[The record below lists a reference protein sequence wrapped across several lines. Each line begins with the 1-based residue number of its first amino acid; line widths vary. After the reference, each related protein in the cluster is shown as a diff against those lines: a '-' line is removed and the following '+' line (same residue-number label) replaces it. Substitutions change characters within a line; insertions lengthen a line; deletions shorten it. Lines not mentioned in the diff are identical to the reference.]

1 MNFNREIL
9 ESICESI
16 RQYTDNNAFYID
28 GQYYTYAQ
36 FAERISAIRGIICAA
51 EVDEQIWG
59 LAIQDNLDTYA
70 SIFALWMEGK
80 AYVPLHPSW
89 PADRIASIIDQIEL
103 HNILVTDDADI
114 VYPATTR
121 YTLHA
126 TRSTL
131 NSPLST
137 LHATRSLGAWKETN
151 EDALAYILFTS
162 GSTGIPKGVQLTRG
176 NIAAF
181 MDSFWKT
188 GITITPEDR
197 CMQVFDLTFDV
208 SVQSYLVALTRGA
221 CVYTVPYGQVKY
233 LYAASLIQEQKITF
247 GAMAPSMLTY
257 LRPYFDEFDATS
269 MRQCILT
276 AEACPVDLME
286 AWYKCA
292 PNVEIYDF
300 YGPTEATIYCTYYKL
315 TRGGNN
321 LSLNGIISI
330 GKPMANVQAIIL
342 DEDGNIIPEQSG
354 AEHKGELCVA
364 GPQVT
369 LGYWNNPEK
378 NASSF
383 FTLPSKEDIEQRSKV
398 VSDADYFG
406 KLCYKT
412 ADPLKYN
419 LLKENAKRMRNNPT
433 EAEAALWNYLREEQ
447 SGAKFRRQHIIDD
460 FIADFACLE
469 LRLII
474 EVDGGYHNEAEQ
486 KEADDAR
493 DRVLKYYGFK
503 TLRFTNEEVLCNTDN
518 VIATIKYEVDFQRH
532 LAAANNNHLPITGET
547 GEGAIR
553 YYHTGDLCYWDESG
567 NIMYSGR
574 IDQQAKIQGFRV
586 ELGEI
591 EYHVREYFN
600 KEKRVMAIAFQNDKN
615 LTEIALFIESQPL
628 DTKPLVEYMRSK
640 MPHYMI
646 PTRIFF
652 EPEFP
657 LNKSEKVDRNALK
670 QMI

>member
-1 MNFNREIL
+1 MTKFNTIL
-9 ESICESI
+9 ACI
-16 RQYTDNNAFYID
+16 RKVIEQYDRSNAFYIN
-28 GQYYTYAQ
+28 GQSYTYRQ
-36 FAERISAIRGIICAA
+36 FAERISAIRGIIRDA

-103 HNILVTDDADI
+103 HNILITEDADI
-114 VYPATTR
+114 VYPTTTR

-131 NSPLST
+131 NST
-137 LHATRSLGAWKETN
+137 LLLDDWKEAG
-151 EDALAYILFTS
+151 EDDLAYILFTS
-162 GSTGIPKGVQLTRG
+162 GSTGTPKGVQLSRK
-176 NIAAF
+176 NIATF

-208 SVQSYLVALTRGA
+208 SVQSYLVALTHGA

-286 AWYKCA
+286 DWYKCA

-315 TRGGNN
+315 TRGGKN

-330 GKPMANVQAIIL
+330 GRPMANVQAIII
-342 DEDGNIIPEQSG
+342 DEDGNIIPENSG

-364 GPQVT
+364 GDQVT
-369 LGYWNNPEK
+369 PGYWKNEEK
-378 NASSF
+378 NTSSF
-383 FTLPSKEDIEQRSKV
+383 FVR
-398 VSDADYFG
+398 
-406 KLCYKT
+406 
-412 ADPLKYN
+412 
-419 LLKENAKRMRNNPT
+419 
-433 EAEAALWNYLREEQ
+433 
-447 SGAKFRRQHIIDD
+447 
-460 FIADFACLE
+460 
-469 LRLII
+469 
-474 EVDGGYHNEAEQ
+474 DG
-486 KEADDAR
+486 
-493 DRVLKYYGFK
+493 V
-503 TLRFTNEEVLCNTDN
+503 
-518 VIATIKYEVDFQRH
+518 
-532 LAAANNNHLPITGET
+532 
-547 GEGAIR
+547 R

-591 EYHVREYFN
+591 EYHAREYFN
-600 KEKRVMAIAFQNDKN
+600 KEKRVMAIAFQNEKN
-615 LTEIALFIESQPL
+615 LTEIALFIESAEL
-628 DTKPLVEYMRSK
+628 DTKDLITYMRSK
-640 MPHYMI
+640 MPAYMI
-646 PTRIFF
+646 PTRMIFI
-652 EPEFP
+652 ENFP

-670 QMI
+670 QLL